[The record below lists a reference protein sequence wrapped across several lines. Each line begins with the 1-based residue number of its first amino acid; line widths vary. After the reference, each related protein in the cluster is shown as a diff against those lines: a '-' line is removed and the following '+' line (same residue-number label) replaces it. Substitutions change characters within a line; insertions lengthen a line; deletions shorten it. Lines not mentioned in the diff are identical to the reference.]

1 MRSLSGI
8 LSGMLLA
15 FAIHA
20 ACAQNSDNLFKVPPA
35 QDRRVGDAKG
45 HDDGANMAKP
55 ATPAPA
61 TPDPSPEPARTK
73 EDHEAGDLDGDDD
86 VVPKSY
92 PLSRYVGLW
101 KNSPFQM
108 ESIAPPEQSEGLAQ
122 RFVLGGILREN
133 GEPVVWIRERA
144 TQESFKLNRNATNN
158 IGLSLV
164 QIDENKEKQSDATAT
179 IRLGNEQG
187 VIKFDVAASVPV
199 MPGMGGGAQVTAR
212 PGIPYP
218 AHTPQVGARVPMP
231 AQPSAI
237 PGQPV
242 QAPGQ
247 HSGVAGVTPGVTGGV
262 PGAQQGIVQPVPG
275 PGIPQGAQVQ
285 QVPGGQQQIPSPRVI
300 RRRAIVPAAPIMP

>member
-8 LSGMLLA
+8 LPGVLLA
-15 FAIHA
+15 CAIHA
-20 ACAQNSDNLFKVPPA
+20 ACAQNPDDLLKVPPA
-35 QDRRVGDAKG
+35 QDRRVGDAKD
-45 HDDGANMAKP
+45 HDGGANTAKP
-55 ATPAPA
+55 AAPAPA
-61 TPDPSPEPARTK
+61 TPEPSPEPAQAK
-73 EDHEAGDLDGDDD
+73 EDHEAGDSDGDDGI
-86 VVPKSY
+86 VPKPY

-144 TQESFKLNRNATNN
+144 TQESFKLSRNATNN

-187 VIKFDVAASVPV
+187 VIKFDVAASAPV
-199 MPGMGGGAQVTAR
+199 MPGMGMGVQATAR

-218 AHTPQVGARVPMP
+218 AHAPQVGARVPMP

-237 PGQPV
+237 PGQP
-242 QAPGQ
+242 GQ
-247 HSGVAGVTPGVTGGV
+247 HPGVAGVPPGVAGAAT
-262 PGAQQGIVQPVPG
+262 GAQPGIVQPVPG
-275 PGIPQGAQVQ
+275 PGVPQGAQVQ
-285 QVPGGQQQIPSPRVI
+285 HQQVPAGQEQMPPPRVI